1 LSILITFVVMMVY
14 WVILSGK
21 FDAFHMILGVFSCA
35 IIALWSSSLLF
46 KEKISLRDYLALLL
60 KISMYVIWLIGEI
73 VKSNIHV
80 LQVVFSHKMNKLIE
94 PQMITFKSK
103 LKSDGA
109 KYLLANSITL
119 TPGTVTV
126 KIDKDEFLVHA
137 LTTHTADGV
146 PGDMEEKIAKI
157 FGENK

>member
-1 LSILITFVVMMVY
+1 MMVY
-14 WVILSGK
+14 WIVLSGK
-21 FDAFHMILGVFSCA
+21 FDAFHIILGVFSCA

-46 KEKISLRDYLALLL
+46 NKKITVGNYLALTL
-60 KISMYVIWLIGEI
+60 KISIYLFWLLGEI

-80 LQVVFSHKMNKLIE
+80 LKVVFSPKMNSIIE

-103 LKSDGA
+103 LKSDEA

-137 LTTHTADGV
+137 LTPLAAAGV
-146 PGDMEEKIAKI
+146 PGDMEDKIAKI
-157 FGENK
+157 FGESK